1 MAVDTVNPILGSNEG
16 LAAAEPSQIAIIWR
30 RFRRH
35 RLAVLG
41 LISLTI
47 LIVACIFGPIYS
59 GFHGYTR
66 MAPVVNKQYANPS
79 LQHLLGTDD
88 YGRDMMERLLVAGRL
103 SLFIGLGA
111 TALAVIFGCL
121 YGAIAG
127 YNPGLIDSA
136 MMRLVDLCLSL
147 PDLPILLVLSI
158 LFRVWFAGWRAP
170 FVLGF
175 EPPEV
180 KAITIFALILSL
192 LGWMGISR
200 LVRSQIIALRE
211 QSFIEATRALG
222 AGAGRIV
229 FRHMLPN
236 ALAPIIVATTLATG
250 NFIILE
256 STLSYLGYGVDPL
269 TPTWGN
275 MLFSV
280 QEVIWSRPYLA
291 LYPGLLILITVLS
304 INFVG
309 DALRDALDPRLKH

>member
-1 MAVDTVNPILGSNEG
+1 MAVDTINPLAGSDEG
-16 LAAAEPSQIAIIWR
+16 LAAAEPSQIALVWR

-41 LISLTI
+41 LVSLFI
-47 LIVACIFGPIYS
+47 LIIACIFGPIYS

-66 MAPVVNKQYANPS
+66 MAPSVVKEYANPS
-79 LQHLLGTDD
+79 PQHLLGTDD
-88 YGRDMMERLLVAGRL
+88 YGRDMLERLLVAGRL

-111 TALAVIFGCL
+111 TTIGITFGCL

-127 YNPGLIDSA
+127 YNPGLIDST
-136 MMRLVDLCLSL
+136 MMRFVDLCLSL

-158 LFRVWFAGWRAP
+158 LFRVWFANWRAP
-170 FVLGF
+170 FLLGF

-180 KAITIFALILSL
+180 KAIAIFALILSL
-192 LGWMGISR
+192 FGWMGVSR
-200 LVRSQIIALRE
+200 LVRSQLIALRE
-211 QSFIEATRALG
+211 QNFIEATRALG
-222 AGAGRIV
+222 AGPWRIV

-275 MLFSV
+275 MLFTV
-280 QEVIWSRPYLA
+280 QDVIWSRPLLA
-291 LYPGLLILITVLS
+291 LYPGLLILVTVLS

-309 DALRDALDPRLKH
+309 DALRDALDPRLKR

>member
-1 MAVDTVNPILGSNEG
+1 MALDTINPLLGSNEG
-16 LAAAEPSQIAIIWR
+16 LTAAEPGQAAIVWR

-47 LIVACIFGPIYS
+47 LIIACIFGPIYS

-66 MAPVVNKQYANPS
+66 MAPILRKEYANPS
-79 LQHLLGTDD
+79 PQHLLGTDD
-88 YGRDMMERLLVAGRL
+88 YGRDMLERLLVAGRL

-111 TALAVIFGCL
+111 TTFAVTFGCL
-121 YGAIAG
+121 YGALAG
-127 YNPGLIDSA
+127 YNRGLIDSL
-136 MMRLVDLCLSL
+136 MMRLVDLFLSL
-147 PDLPILLVLSI
+147 PDLAILLVLSI
-158 LFRVWFAGWRAP
+158 LFRVWLAAWKAP

-180 KAITIFALILSL
+180 KAIAIFAFILSL

-200 LVRSQIIALRE
+200 LVRSQIITLRE
-211 QSFIEATRALG
+211 QNFIEATRALG
-222 AGAGRIV
+222 AGPWRIV

-256 STLSYLGYGVDPL
+256 STLSYLGFGVDPL

-275 MLFSV
+275 LLFSV
-280 QEVIWSRPYLA
+280 QDVIWSRPLLA

-304 INFVG
+304 INFIG
-309 DALRDALDPRLKH
+309 DALRDALDPRLKR